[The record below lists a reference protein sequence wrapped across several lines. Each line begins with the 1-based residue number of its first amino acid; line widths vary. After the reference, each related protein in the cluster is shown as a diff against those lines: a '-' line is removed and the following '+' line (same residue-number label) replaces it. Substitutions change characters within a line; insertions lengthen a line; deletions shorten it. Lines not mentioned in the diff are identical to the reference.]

1 MNKMKDVQ
9 MKTFKQMILRTF
21 LVVEVVIFSC
31 TYIFGAQG
39 LRSMW
44 YIKNECITLEY
55 EIEQLQGSI
64 KQIEL
69 DIDIWKSDPFYKE
82 KIAREQ
88 LGMAREDEIIY
99 VTV

>member
-1 MNKMKDVQ
+1 MQIQSQKKILITGGAGFIGSNLCDYFLDKGNK
-9 MKTFKQMILRTF
+9 
-21 LVVEVVIFSC
+21 VICLDNFS
-31 TYIFGAQG
+31 TGF
-39 LRSMW
+39 R
-44 YIKNECITLEY
+44 KNIDH
-55 EIEQLQGSI
+55 IQGSI